1 MSPRSCAVRACPPA
15 FVNVQEIANAPST
28 SAAVPI
34 ALGDGG
40 RCGGQN
46 SSSASANSVGWQVV
60 IIVEERPPRR
70 QATLDAA
77 PAAPHDS
84 SALRKRMLLNKDHLP
99 TCVSACVA
107 W

>member
-70 QATLDAA
+70 QPWMPLQLLHTTIQRYERGCCSTGT
-77 PAAPHDS
+77 PH
-84 SALRKRMLLNKDHLP
+84 P

>member
-40 RCGGQN
+40 LR
-46 SSSASANSVGWQVV
+46 SSKLVVRLGELGRMAGV

-84 SALRKRMLLNKDHLP
+84 SALRKRMLLSRDHLP
-99 TCVSACVA
+99 TCVSACVP